1 MIEVALREKALELR
15 LAVARVIRE
24 LEQQHVTSL
33 ETAVGWACRPTES
46 YGLEPSTMR
55 GDWSHAPEEGLPHC

>member
-1 MIEVALREKALELR
+1 MALREKALELR

-24 LEQQHVTSL
+24 LEQQQQRETSL

-55 GDWSHAPEEGLPHC
+55 GDWSHAPGEGLPRC